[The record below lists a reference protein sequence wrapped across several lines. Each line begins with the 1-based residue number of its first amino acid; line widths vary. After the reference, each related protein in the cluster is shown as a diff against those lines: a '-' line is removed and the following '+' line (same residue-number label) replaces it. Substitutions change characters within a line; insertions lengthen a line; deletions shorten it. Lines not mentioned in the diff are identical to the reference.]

1 MALFISLFNNLA
13 IFIFL
18 VIVLGGLRRVL
29 RNSRPLARQAIMGA
43 AFAAFVF
50 GCMHVKIPVA
60 PGVQVDQRNA
70 IIILSGLFGGPL
82 SALIAAAAGI
92 SYRAFLGGAGVFGGS
107 FGMVLSALAGTIL
120 KRYRG
125 KLESPWKMAVA
136 SVAAA
141 VFVLPGFLP
150 IGTLQ
155 EGWNLMLG
163 MALPYGSAISVG
175 VLFGSLLVMNEE
187 RRQDAASMLEISE
200 KRYRELFESLIDVSF
215 RVGPDGRFMILSPS
229 ARKVLGYGPE
239 ELVGKGV
246 DGYLRYSDNMREI
259 QARLV
264 ANGRI
269 ENEDAEFVRKDGSI
283 AALSINARRVEDRT
297 GTTLWYEGV
306 LRDVT
311 QAKRA
316 AEETKRLEEALRQ
329 GQKMQAIGQL
339 AGGVAHDFNNMLSG
353 IIGFTE
359 VAQSQL
365 EPGHPAGSSLEQ
377 VLSAG
382 ERAKRLVE
390 RILTFSRGASGELM
404 PMRIRGVVEEA
415 LKLLRMSAPASIDI
429 EVELADESGSVLA
442 EATQL
447 HEAVMNIATNGLH
460 AMKDRGGSLRVAL
473 REISID
479 EPMRGRIGVIRPG
492 RYVTLEFK
500 DSGKGM
506 DAETMDKAFEPFFTT
521 KPHGEGTGMGLAVVY
536 GIMQGHGGDI
546 ALESEPGI
554 GTAVTLYFP
563 QRADE
568 VEEEEKDSAPVP
580 VGNERILLVDDEQ
593 MIVDFTARNLISFGY
608 SVTAV
613 SDPLRALEIL
623 EGDPAGYA
631 LLITDQ
637 TMPRMTGLEL
647 AKEALSLNPSLPVIL
662 CTGYTSALAES
673 EALAAR
679 IRKVCMKPVKKR
691 EMAITIRR
699 VLDGSDD

>member
-18 VIVLGGLRRVL
+18 VIVLGGLRRAL
-29 RNSRPLARQAIMGA
+29 RNYRAPARQAIMGA

-50 GCMHVKIPVA
+50 ACMHVKITVA

-70 IIILSGLFGGPL
+70 IIILAGLFGGPL
-82 SALIAAAAGI
+82 SALMAAAAGI

-107 FGMVLSALAGTIL
+107 FGMLLSALAGTIL
-120 KRYRG
+120 RRYRR

-141 VFVLPGFLP
+141 VFVLPGFIP
-150 IGTLQ
+150 IGTLE
-155 EGWNLMLG
+155 EGWNLMLR
-163 MALPYGSAISVG
+163 MAVPYGSAISMG

-215 RVGPDGRFMILSPS
+215 RVGPDGQFMILSPS
-229 ARKVLGYGPE
+229 AKKVLGYAPE
-239 ELVGKGV
+239 ELVGTPV
-246 DGYLRYSDNMREI
+246 DGHLKYTDGLREI
-259 QARLV
+259 HARLV

-269 ENEDAEFVRKDGSI
+269 ENEEAEFVRKDGSI

-297 GTTLWYEGV
+297 GATLWYEGV

-311 QAKRA
+311 QARRA
-316 AEETKRLEEALRQ
+316 AEEKKRLEEALRQ

-339 AGGVAHDFNNMLSG
+339 AGGIAHDFNNMLSG

-365 EPGHPAGSSLEQ
+365 EPGHPAGPSLEQ

-390 RILTFSRGASGELM
+390 RILTFSRGTSGELR

-415 LKLLRMSAPASIDI
+415 LKLIRMSAPASIDI

-460 AMKDRGGSLRVAL
+460 AMKERAGTLRVAL

-479 EPMRGRIGVIRPG
+479 EPMRGRIGAIRPG

-500 DSGKGM
+500 DTGKGM

-521 KPHGEGTGMGLAVVY
+521 KPPGEGPGMGLSVVY
-536 GIMQGHGGDI
+536 GIMQGHGGDVAI
-546 ALESEPGI
+546 ESEPGL

-568 VEEEEKDSAPVP
+568 ALDEEKDSAPVP
-580 VGNERILLVDDEQ
+580 VGSERILFVDDEQ
-593 MIVDFTARNLISFGY
+593 MIVDFTARNLVSLGY

-623 EGDPAGYA
+623 EADPSGYA

-637 TMPRMTGLEL
+637 SMPRMTGLEL
-647 AKEALSLNPSLPVIL
+647 AKAALSLNPSLPVIL
-662 CTGYTSALAES
+662 CTGYSSALAES
-673 EALAAR
+673 EALAAG

-691 EMAITIRR
+691 EMAVGIRR
-699 VLDGSDD
+699 VLDGGAG